1 MSTYS
6 CITYDDEAIIA
17 GCLRGENSAWEAMF
31 RHYHPRLVSIIKAE
45 MNWQCNTDQAE
56 EIAASIWCSLC
67 SESYSR
73 LRQYDPQVGR
83 LLTYLKALARGEIW
97 NRRRAE
103 KNRRSLERRSA
114 RSEATT
120 DETQPAIVIQEFLA
134 ILTRQE
140 REFCQTFLMKQSGH
154 SCQSELSPCNCWKL
168 RSRVMKKFQT
178 FVLDKR

>member
-1 MSTYS
+1 MCTDP
-6 CITYDDEAIIA
+6 TYDDEATVA

-67 SESYSR
+67 SESYAL

-83 LLTYLKALARGEIW
+83 LLTYLKVLARGEIW
-97 NRRRAE
+97 KRRREE
-103 KNRRSLERRSA
+103 KNRRSRERCSA
-114 RSEATT
+114 RSEVTT
-120 DETQPAIVIQEFLA
+120 DKTEPAIVIEEFLA

-140 REFCQTFLMKQSGH
+140 REFCQTFLMKQSER
-154 SCQSELSPCNCWKL
+154 SCQSELSPCNCWQL
-168 RSRVMKKFQT
+168 RSRVMKKFKR
-178 FVLDKR
+178 FVLDKS